1 MQLTTKGIQSLH
13 RFNNDPARK
22 LAWDV
27 YFGSVVS
34 MSLHPGTTRESA
46 VQRTIAECAKLA
58 DEMLAER
65 DMREELAHIIN
76 EVNFQQKAWGT
87 NYRD

>member
-1 MQLTTKGIQSLH
+1 
-13 RFNNDPARK
+13 
-22 LAWDV
+22 
-27 YFGSVVS
+27 

-58 DEMLAER
+58 DDMLAER
-65 DMREELAHIIN
+65 DMREELSHILN
-76 EVNFQQKAWGT
+76 EVNFQQEQWRR

>member
-1 MQLTTKGIQSLH
+1 LH

-34 MSLHPGTTRESA
+34 MSLHPGTTRDSA

-58 DEMLAER
+58 DDMLAER
-65 DMREELAHIIN
+65 DVREELAHLIN
-76 EVNFQQKAWGT
+76 EVNHQQEAWRT

>member
-1 MQLTTKGIQSLH
+1 
-13 RFNNDPARK
+13 
-22 LAWDV
+22 
-27 YFGSVVS
+27 
-34 MSLHPGTTRESA
+34 MSLHPGTTRDSA

-65 DMREELAHIIN
+65 DTREELAHIIN
-76 EVNFQQKAWGT
+76 EVNFQQEAWRT

>member
-1 MQLTTKGIQSLH
+1 
-13 RFNNDPARK
+13 
-22 LAWDV
+22 
-27 YFGSVVS
+27 

-58 DEMLAER
+58 DEMIAER
-65 DMREELAHIIN
+65 DMREELAHILN
-76 EVNFQQKAWGT
+76 EVNFQQEQWRT

>member
-1 MQLTTKGIQSLH
+1 MH
-13 RFNNDPARK
+13 RFNDDPARK

-58 DEMLAER
+58 DEMLAQR
-65 DMREELAHIIN
+65 DMREELAHSLN
-76 EVNFQQKAWGT
+76 EVNFQQEAWRN

>member
-1 MQLTTKGIQSLH
+1 MQLTTKEIQSLH
-13 RFNNDPARK
+13 RFTNDPARK

-34 MSLHPGTTRESA
+34 MSLHPGTTRDSA

-58 DEMLAER
+58 DEMLAQR
-65 DMREELAHIIN
+65 DMREELAHSLN
-76 EVNFQQKAWGT
+76 EVNFQQEAWRN